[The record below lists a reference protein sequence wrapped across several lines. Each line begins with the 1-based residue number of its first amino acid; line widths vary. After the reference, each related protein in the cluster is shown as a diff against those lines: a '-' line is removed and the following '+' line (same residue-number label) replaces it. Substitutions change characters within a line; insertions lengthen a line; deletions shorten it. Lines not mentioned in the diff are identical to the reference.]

1 LTFYFKKRSEKGS
14 QTKEKVLDY
23 SSRHSQILFLGGFVM
38 SNKFDIIHEYQVV
51 EAKLAELDQVCE
63 RISETNRGK
72 HLLEAYDE
80 KRQQLSAEKD
90 RLGAILEAMSAAE
103 D

>member
-1 LTFYFKKRSEKGS
+1 
-14 QTKEKVLDY
+14 
-23 SSRHSQILFLGGFVM
+23 M

-63 RISETNRGK
+63 RISETNRGR

-90 RLGAILEAMSAAE
+90 RLGAILEAISAAE

>member
-1 LTFYFKKRSEKGS
+1 
-14 QTKEKVLDY
+14 
-23 SSRHSQILFLGGFVM
+23 M

>member
-1 LTFYFKKRSEKGS
+1 
-14 QTKEKVLDY
+14 
-23 SSRHSQILFLGGFVM
+23 M
-38 SNKFDIIHEYQVV
+38 SNKFDIIHEYQAV

-80 KRQQLSAEKD
+80 KRQKLSAEKD
-90 RLGAILEAMSAAE
+90 RLSAILEAMSAAE